1 MGLFVWL
8 QCVRMQRSTKT
19 TATGFCVALDVTQTL
34 LEMDHLIT
42 PGLTG
47 AQLTARSRQQTAA
60 FKPEKFTSVFSS
72 GENTSLDDGC
82 SLAV

>member
-1 MGLFVWL
+1 
-8 QCVRMQRSTKT
+8 MQGSTKT
-19 TATGFCVALDVTQTL
+19 TAAGFCVALDVTQTL
-34 LEMDHLIT
+34 LETDQLT
-42 PGLTG
+42 ALGLSR
-47 AQLTARSRQQTAA
+47 AQLTARRLQQTAA